1 LIDDLSECN
10 LIRECRFWNVNG
22 QQNVRASISFVA
34 NACRHDED
42 HLDQQLPPWRMSL
55 HGWLSCSEAT
65 MRDYVGREAHFQRDK
80 RPCFLRLLSP
90 KTAFLL
96 VSFSLGEL
104 GDGLNIFQG
113 IYLVGIGWNEAS
125 VGLALSLM
133 GLTALLMQPWAG
145 DWVDKTSIDRRVFL
159 TVASIL
165 TAVSASTILLVHEG
179 NRDHMLIFLT
189 KIMEGIS
196 SSFIGPCLAALTLAN
211 FGPNHFDAIMASNI
225 LWGHVGSVLAAIAA
239 GLVAYLMYPDIKFCF
254 LVIGAS
260 ALLAVI
266 FVQYLP
272 EGDPLMGRG
281 FLGKVAMD
289 ENGQIEQLESDES
302 TVAVDNQTKRQPPQA
317 SAYLD
322 VFLDVKTCILCL
334 TGFFFQYVQLH

>member
-1 LIDDLSECN
+1 
-10 LIRECRFWNVNG
+10 
-22 QQNVRASISFVA
+22 
-34 NACRHDED
+34 
-42 HLDQQLPPWRMSL
+42 
-55 HGWLSCSEAT
+55 
-65 MRDYVGREAHFQRDK
+65 
-80 RPCFLRLLSP
+80 
-90 KTAFLL
+90 
-96 VSFSLGEL
+96 
-104 GDGLNIFQG
+104 
-113 IYLVGIGWNEAS
+113 
-125 VGLALSLM
+125 
-133 GLTALLMQPWAG
+133 
-145 DWVDKTSIDRRVFL
+145 
-159 TVASIL
+159 
-165 TAVSASTILLVHEG
+165 
-179 NRDHMLIFLT
+179 
-189 KIMEGIS
+189 
-196 SSFIGPCLAALTLAN
+196 
-211 FGPNHFDAIMASNI
+211 
-225 LWGHVGSVLAAIAA
+225 VLAAIAA